1 MKFQELK
8 IVKDWVIGLVY
19 DEKNNSYSLLLAK
32 YKDIKLQYTE
42 ELLYDNFYDMLDSI
56 TKGKTGQIIIPFKEY
71 NNHLFTLVTLNN
83 KKEYENIISTLEV
96 VL

>member
-8 IVKDWVIGLVY
+8 IVKDWIIGLVY
-19 DEKNNSYSLLLAK
+19 YEKNNSYAILLAK

-42 ELLYDNFYDMLDSI
+42 ELLYDNFYDMLDAI
-56 TKGKTGQIIIPFKEY
+56 TKEKTGQIIIPFKEY
-71 NNHLFTLVTLNN
+71 NSHLFTLITLDN
-83 KKEYENIISTLEV
+83 KKEYEHIISTLEV